1 MQQMAGLRN
10 LVKIRLSDF
19 LINFSISHKKHKLI
33 LILMLST
40 IWHLIRGRRRQPHP
54 QGNEEGGIFPRTR
67 LSLHGPVGFLG
78 EYHVVRILYMAVE
91 QSSLFYG
98 MC

>member
-1 MQQMAGLRN
+1 MAGLRN
-10 LVKIRLSDF
+10 LVEIRLSDF

-40 IWHLIRGRRRQPHP
+40 IWRIIRERCQGNKERAIFLRTMRLSSYGPIGFFGEHHLI
-54 QGNEEGGIFPRTR
+54 I
-67 LSLHGPVGFLG
+67 
-78 EYHVVRILYMAVE
+78 ILYMSVK
-91 QSSLFYG
+91 QLSVFYG